1 MHASLGGFPTNKD
14 CTGIHNMRYPYHEL
28 LGKSPCRHASHQGS
42 HRRACNLSMVPLRT
56 RALSEKPSP
65 GWWHLWQLTAGRI
78 KFFPNSVSLGSSAI
92 VKVPSEQP
100 KSGLPKFPGSQERFQ
115 ERFPSQVPKQ
125 GSQRFPSKVPKQG
138 PQARFKVP
146 KSKIPKQGS
155 QERFPGEVPKQ
166 GSLGRGSQ
174 RFPKIPKSRF
184 PSQVPKQGQ
193 RFPGT
198 GSQRFPKVPK
208 TFAKRG
214 SQEQVPKNISIFQ
227 RFPRTGYPR
236 FPSKVPK
243 SMFPRACS
251 QARFI
256 SKVPKPG

>member
-42 HRRACNLSMVPLRT
+42 HRRPCNLSMVPLRT
-56 RALSEKPSP
+56 RSLSEKPTP

-92 VKVPSEQP
+92 VKVPEQVGAAKIRIAKVSRFPGTVPRKVP
-100 KSGLPKFPGSQERFQ
+100 KPGSQA
-115 ERFPSQVPKQ
+115 RFPKVSKQ
-125 GSQRFPSKVPKQG
+125 GS
-138 PQARFKVP
+138 QARFKVP
-146 KSKIPKQGS
+146 KSKVPKQGS

-166 GSLGRGSQ
+166 GSLRFPGRGSQ

-227 RFPRTGYPR
+227 RFPRTGFQAR
-236 FPSKVPK
+236 FPSKACSHEHVPK
-243 SMFPRACS
+243 QGS
-251 QARFI
+251 
-256 SKVPKPG
+256 

>member
-1 MHASLGGFPTNKD
+1 
-14 CTGIHNMRYPYHEL
+14 MRYPYHEL

-42 HRRACNLSMVPLRT
+42 HRRACNLSMVPV
-56 RALSEKPSP
+56 RARSLSEKPMP

-78 KFFPNSVSLGSSAI
+78 KISPNSVSSGSSAI
-92 VKVPSEQP
+92 VKVPEQVGAA
-100 KSGLPKFPGSQERFQ
+100 KIRIAKVSRFPGTVPRK
-115 ERFPSQVPKQ
+115 VPKP

-146 KSKIPKQGS
+146 KSKVPKQGS

-166 GSLGRGSQ
+166 GSL
-174 RFPKIPKSRF
+174 PKVPKSRF

-193 RFPGT
+193 RFPGI

-214 SQEQVPKNISIFQ
+214 SQEQVPKNISNFQ
-227 RFPRTGYPR
+227 RFPRTGFQAR

-243 SMFPRACS
+243 SMFPQACS
-251 QARFI
+251 QARLI